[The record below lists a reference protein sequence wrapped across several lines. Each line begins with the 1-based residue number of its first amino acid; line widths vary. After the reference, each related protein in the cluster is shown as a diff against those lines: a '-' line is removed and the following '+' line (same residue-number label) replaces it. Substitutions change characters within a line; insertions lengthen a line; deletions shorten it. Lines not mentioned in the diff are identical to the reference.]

1 MRHTQN
7 PRPMQSNL
15 SSAFL
20 WNNLSKTSAVG
31 KLSQTLS
38 RLASVLVLVLA
49 VAGTVAAQ
57 VAPPVG
63 PYGFVLNATFSDPS
77 TNGGAA
83 ILGLMNFDGAG
94 NVSGPFNFELGS
106 GGSGPKQS
114 IAGSFSG
121 TYSSNPDGTGTIS
134 IALGTDLNLTLAMVI
149 DNRGRGLQL
158 AVTGC
163 THPAESGRMCS
174 NSGVV
179 TSGVGEIEFNGPVH
193 PIHQRFLNG
202 SYGLQLTKSSPTPAT
217 SLDVWTFDGA
227 GNVTLSGT
235 FVGPDLSVV
244 SETRF
249 GTYSVN
255 PDGTGTITVPPQP
268 GSLMGQTYAFVI
280 TNGHSGLLVLQT
292 NRAGDGV
299 LYGTGRL
306 Q

>member
-1 MRHTQN
+1 MTHNPQLMRC
-7 PRPMQSNL
+7 NL
-15 SSAFL
+15 KFHA
-20 WNNLSKTSAVG
+20 LSF
-31 KLSQTLS
+31 S
-38 RLASVLVLVLA
+38 RLACLLFLA
-49 VAGTVAAQ
+49 LAAAGTVAAQ

-63 PYGFVLNATFSDPS
+63 PYGFVLNATFSNPS
-77 TNGGAA
+77 TEGGTA

-94 NVSGPFNFELGS
+94 NVSGPFTFEDGS
-106 GGSGPKQS
+106 GGVRPANTFSGNF
-114 IAGSFSG
+114 AG

-134 IALGTDLNLTLAMVI
+134 IALGTDLDLTLAMVI

-158 AVTGC
+158 ALTGC
-163 THPAESGRMCS
+163 THPAESGRICNS
-174 NSGVV
+174 AGTVVSGVA
-179 TSGVGEIEFNGPVH
+179 EIEFNGPVH

-202 SYGLQLTKSSPTPAT
+202 SYGLQFTKSSPTPQT
-217 SLDVWTFDGA
+217 TLGVWTFDGA

-235 FVGPDLSVV
+235 VVGPDLSVA
-244 SETRF
+244 SETLF

-255 PDGTGTITVPPQP
+255 SDGTGTITVPPQP
-268 GSLMGQTYAFVI
+268 GSLMGQTYMFVI

>member
-1 MRHTQN
+1 MKVHA
-7 PRPMQSNL
+7 L
-15 SSAFL
+15 SFFRS
-20 WNNLSKTSAVG
+20 G
-31 KLSQTLS
+31 
-38 RLASVLVLVLA
+38 VLLVLA
-49 VAGTVAAQ
+49 LAVTGAVAAQ

-63 PYGFVLNATFSDPS
+63 PYGFVLNATFSNPS

-94 NVSGPFNFELGS
+94 NVSGPYNFELGS

-114 IAGSFSG
+114 IAGSFTG

-134 IALGTDLNLTLAMVI
+134 VALDVDINLTLAMVI

-179 TSGVGEIEFNGPVH
+179 ISGVGEIEFNAFVHPVH
-193 PIHQRFLNG
+193 QGFLNG
-202 SYGLQLTKSSPTPAT
+202 SYGLQFIKSSPTPAA
-217 SLDVWTFDGA
+217 SLSVFSFDGA
-227 GNVTLSGT
+227 GNVSLSST
-235 FVGPDLSVV
+235 FIGADLSVA
-244 SETRF
+244 SETLF

-268 GSLMGQTYAFVI
+268 GSLMGQTYVFVI
-280 TNGHSGLLVLQT
+280 AEGHSGLLVLQT

-299 LYGTGRL
+299 MYGTGRL